1 MNKKRDKRY
10 LSKEEIIEIIDRIK
24 NGDFYSD
31 IAKDYNVTSE
41 AISYQARKLGLNKVN
56 KFKRKNKL
64 NENYFNNI
72 DNEHKAYWLG
82 FIMAD
87 GGVCYTTKYYKET
100 NSPNRLYFTLS
111 LKDKSIL
118 ERFCDDIDYDKSK
131 IIDFIPKG
139 TYSNN
144 PMCKLYIN
152 SKKLCLNLKKFDIV
166 PEKTGKE
173 KFLNL
178 SNELMPHFIRGFF
191 DGDGSV
197 WKHNNRIHVSF
208 TGNKDFL
215 EDLMNYLYK
224 EKIIDNKYIISEYE
238 NKNVCDFKF
247 AKTKSIKNFFDYIY
261 KDSTIHLER
270 KYNKFL

>member
-152 SKKLCLNLKKFDIV
+152 SKKLCLNLKEFDIV

-224 EKIIDNKYIISEYE
+224 EKIIDNKYVISEYE

>member
-10 LSKEEIIEIIDRIK
+10 LNKEEIIEIIDRIK

-152 SKKLCLNLKKFDIV
+152 SKKLCLNLKEFDIV

-224 EKIIDNKYIISEYE
+224 EKIIDNKYVISEYE